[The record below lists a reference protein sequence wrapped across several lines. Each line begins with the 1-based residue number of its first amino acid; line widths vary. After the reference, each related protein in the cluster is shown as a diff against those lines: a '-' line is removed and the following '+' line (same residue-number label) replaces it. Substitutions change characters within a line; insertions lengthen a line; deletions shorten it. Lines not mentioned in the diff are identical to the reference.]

1 MIHKRK
7 PAALAKQREK
17 DEPINPQEDSPE
29 AAGTQ
34 LASFKYD
41 PAVAQPTWPE
51 SFLTFVGSNAFPLSG
66 PPAARWLDGCQVL
79 EKGIKLGGERITE
92 AAGESR
98 DSVPG
103 YEYRAGSHVREFYAV
118 PVSRIWQVIKRS
130 LALDESLRFSVR
142 DMLAVSRLNLG
153 ECVERFALVNGISPR
168 EAADILDRILNG
180 LVPLRVNRPS
190 IHKLGAEAALAQAAR
205 ISEEKEGQSELF

>member
-51 SFLTFVGSNAFPLSG
+51 SFLTFVGSNASPLSG
-66 PPAARWLDGCQVL
+66 PQAARWLDGCQVL
-79 EKGIKLGGERITE
+79 EKGIKLGRYERIPR
-92 AAGESR
+92 AAFHDHSTATR
-98 DSVPG
+98 SSAHAARQMAQ
-103 YEYRAGSHVREFYAV
+103 RARNQVSTNSDDYAQRLIKKREEQ
-118 PVSRIWQVIKRS
+118 PPS
-130 LALDESLRFSVR
+130 
-142 DMLAVSRLNLG
+142 
-153 ECVERFALVNGISPR
+153 
-168 EAADILDRILNG
+168 
-180 LVPLRVNRPS
+180 LVPLDFFF
-190 IHKLGAEAALAQAAR
+190 L
-205 ISEEKEGQSELF
+205 